1 MEKMVSDVQQV
12 NYNELKQAV
21 IRALDLGEAFGDIF
35 FEKILKE
42 MPQDHSY
49 EVYGFTKGK
58 YENFTPSDQQL
69 EEE

>member
-1 MEKMVSDVQQV
+1 MEKMASDVQQT

-49 EVYGFTKGK
+49 EVYGFTKHK
-58 YENFTPSDQQL
+58 
-69 EEE
+69 

>member
-1 MEKMVSDVQQV
+1 MEKMVNDVQQN

-21 IRALDLGEAFGDIF
+21 IRALDLGEAFGDVF

-49 EVYGFTKGK
+49 EVYGFTKHK
-58 YENFTPSDQQL
+58 
-69 EEE
+69 